1 MSTMDNLNNKY
12 GMASTSLNGKVYI
25 FGGFV
30 GNKYANADITTLS
43 VWNNDIRKS
52 KSNFGTKV
60 FSN

>member
-1 MSTMDNLNNKY
+1 MEILHDRY
-12 GMASTSLNGKVYI
+12 GMTSTFLNGKVYI

-43 VWNNDIRKS
+43 VWNYDLRKS

-60 FSN
+60 FSC

>member
-1 MSTMDNLNNKY
+1 MDILHDRY

-43 VWNNDIRKS
+43 VWNYDIRKS

-60 FSN
+60 FSC

>member
-1 MSTMDNLNNKY
+1 
-12 GMASTSLNGKVYI
+12 MASTSLNGKVYI

-43 VWNNDIRKS
+43 VWNYDIRKS

-60 FSN
+60 FSC